1 MPTSDPPLAP
11 SPSGADLAGARA
23 RLEAL
28 QLSFSQAHFED
39 VLQALE
45 PLLEELRF
53 RHPDS
58 AELHRLR
65 VRGLLLRMRSLSKFD
80 RLEDILH
87 SGAEALELLS
97 GHGPTV
103 ERAEVFVFQAFAY
116 NLLAWP
122 QPALSATHLALQ
134 DALAL
139 GSTELSAQAMERAA
153 MCYLSMGDGLLAER
167 FMLEAIGFAEQC
179 TASAAKQLRYSNA
192 LHLACVLF
200 DAYQDCGEPDAARQL
215 LPRFGRVQAQGE
227 HHMAALAHSCY
238 IDAIW
243 HGNQARWLRRAGQ
256 TERAGR
262 LLREVLALALARD
275 WQGLIRPMRLEL
287 GLELQAAGQ
296 HAQALQELQRVFEPL
311 ELPLREF
318 QAVRCLQAMAL
329 SQQALGQD
337 AQAEQTQATLAL
349 RLQGQRERVLAAQRR
364 LAGLDQRMMDMLQ
377 AADRARIEQELQ
389 SMGQRA
395 QQGRAVRVP
404 GMDWPPVALSA

>member
-1 MPTSDPPLAP
+1 MPTSAPPLAP
-11 SPSGADLAGARA
+11 SATGADLAAAGV
-23 RLEAL
+23 RLADF
-28 QLSFSQAHFED
+28 QLRFVQAHFEE

-45 PLLEELRF
+45 PLLEELRH
-53 RHPDS
+53 RHPPS
-58 AELHRLR
+58 AELHRLH

-87 SGAEALELLS
+87 SGAEALELLA
-97 GHGPTV
+97 HDGPTV

-122 QPALSATHLALQ
+122 QPALSATQLALQ

-139 GSTELSAQAMERAA
+139 GSTEFSAQAMERAA

-179 TASAAKQLRYSNA
+179 TASTAKQLRYSNA

-200 DAYQDCGEPDAARQL
+200 DAYQDCGEASAASQL

-287 GLELQAAGQ
+287 SLELQAAGL
-296 HAQALQELQRVFEPL
+296 HAQALQELQRLFEPL
-311 ELPLREF
+311 DLPLRET
-318 QAVRCLQAMAL
+318 QALRGLQAMAR
-329 SQQALGQD
+329 SQQALGQST
-337 AQAEQTQATLAL
+337 QAEQTQATLAL
-349 RLQGQRERVLAAQRR
+349 RLHGQRERIADAQRR
-364 LAGLDQRMMDMLQ
+364 LAGLDQRLVDMLQ
-377 AADRARIEQELQ
+377 AADRARIEQDLQ

-395 QQGRAVRVP
+395 QQARVLRVP
-404 GMDWPPVALSA
+404 GMDWLPVALPA

>member
-1 MPTSDPPLAP
+1 
-11 SPSGADLAGARA
+11 
-23 RLEAL
+23 
-28 QLSFSQAHFED
+28 
-39 VLQALE
+39 
-45 PLLEELRF
+45 
-53 RHPDS
+53 
-58 AELHRLR
+58 
-65 VRGLLLRMRSLSKFD
+65 
-80 RLEDILH
+80 
-87 SGAEALELLS
+87 
-97 GHGPTV
+97 
-103 ERAEVFVFQAFAY
+103 
-116 NLLAWP
+116 
-122 QPALSATHLALQ
+122 
-134 DALAL
+134 
-139 GSTELSAQAMERAA
+139 
-153 MCYLSMGDGLLAER
+153 
-167 FMLEAIGFAEQC
+167 
-179 TASAAKQLRYSNA
+179 
-192 LHLACVLF
+192 
-200 DAYQDCGEPDAARQL
+200 
-215 LPRFGRVQAQGE
+215 VQAQGE

-389 SMGQRA
+389 NMGQRA